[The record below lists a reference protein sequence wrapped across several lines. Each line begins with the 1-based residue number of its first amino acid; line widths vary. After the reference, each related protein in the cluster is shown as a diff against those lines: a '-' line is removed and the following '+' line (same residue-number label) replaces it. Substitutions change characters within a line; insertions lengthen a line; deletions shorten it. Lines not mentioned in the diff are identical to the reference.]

1 MTRRLRALAAA
12 TAGTLA
18 SAAGLLPRR
27 RSSTNDLAAVER
39 RLTQALN
46 HADTAIDVPAAEPA
60 SQRLLG
66 LADALVQVLH
76 AERRRA
82 DDEAARRRM
91 AEERWR
97 ESEQR
102 YALAIRG
109 ANDGLWEWDLR
120 TGSAYFSPRW
130 RSMLGFAEQHLA
142 ADIEEW
148 TKRIHPDDRQRTLAE
163 LNRHLE
169 GGSERFESEH
179 RLQHQDG
186 TWRWVLARAC
196 AVRHANGKPIRLV
209 GLCTDISARKHSEQT
224 LLDLADGLSQ
234 VQGEDCLRRLVRG
247 FALAL
252 TVSEA
257 FVCECCDSPPTRVR
271 MVARWKRGDY
281 ARCVEFD
288 LRGTACEEVIV
299 SGTTLYRPQGL
310 GERWPLERQFERDSY
325 LGLPCLDSE
334 GRVIGHV
341 ACADPG
347 PMAAGLPQ
355 QAILKLFAVRAS
367 MELER
372 RRLERERGALGM
384 RNFGP
389 SMRMH

>member
-1 MTRRLRALAAA
+1 VAGALRALQ
-12 TAGTLA
+12 G
-18 SAAGLLPRR
+18 
-27 RSSTNDLAAVER
+27 
-39 RLTQALN
+39 RL
-46 HADTAIDVPAAEPA
+46 
-60 SQRLLG
+60 
-66 LADALVQVLH
+66 DALVGMTPLPSKDPITRLEAGLGEVERLLE
-76 AERRRA
+76 AERRQTA
-82 DDEAARRRM
+82 QEAFRRGQ

-130 RSMLGFAEQHLA
+130 RSMLGFAEQDVA
-142 ADIEEW
+142 TEIEAW
-148 TKRIHPDDRQRTLAE
+148 TTRIHPDDRQRTLAD
-163 LNRHLE
+163 LDRHLA

-186 TWRWVLARAC
+186 SWRWVLARAC
-196 AVRHANGKPIRLV
+196 AVRHANGKAMRLV
-209 GLCTDISARKHSEQT
+209 GLTTDISARKRTQEV
-224 LLDLADGLSQ
+224 LLELADGLSQ
-234 VQGEDCLRRLVRG
+234 ARGEDCLRRLVRG
-247 FALAL
+247 FAVAL
-252 TVSEA
+252 GVSEA
-257 FVCECCDSPPTRVR
+257 FVCECCDTPATRVR

-281 ARCVEFD
+281 ADCVEFE
-288 LRGTACEEVIV
+288 LEGTACEDVIH
-299 SGTTLYRPQGL
+299 SGATVHYTQGL
-310 GERWPLERQFERDSY
+310 GERWPLERQFERESY

-347 PMAAGLPQ
+347 PMPTELPH

-389 SMRMH
+389 SMRLH